1 MNNKIMLHWQL
12 LWKPPNMK
20 KMLKRAE
27 QNLYGCSFLLVHQI
41 REESAVFS
49 RMGRHVS
56 GSRLYIFL
64 RKVAS
69 GKLLQKKVTNAS
81 MSCSVD
87 KVKKFTK
94 VWEKEKEKILFLCT
108 PTFLESVPN
117 SDTCT
122 IFQAKFCDFRSP
134 VSDKS
139 EAQQYPFLHD
149 LSQTNSN
156 VCP

>member
-1 MNNKIMLHWQL
+1 MLHWQL
-12 LWKPPNMK
+12 LWKPLNMK

-81 MSCSVD
+81 TSCSVD
-87 KVKKFTK
+87 KVKTFTK
-94 VWEKEKEKILFLCT
+94 VWEKEKEKNTVLMHPHVFGECPEFWHFYHISGQILWFSKPYFWQERST
-108 PTFLESVPN
+108 
-117 SDTCT
+117 T
-122 IFQAKFCDFRSP
+122 ISI
-134 VSDKS
+134 S
-139 EAQQYPFLHD
+139 D

-156 VCP
+156 VCR